1 MPQLQ
6 EAVALADKIG
16 HGSLRWQT
24 RLALAEAH
32 AQLGCPT
39 DELYHAA
46 WEMVESIATNL
57 HTPHLRHAFLNSP
70 LVVALREKLT
80 AAAAEASSANTH
92 VKMEP
97 TATPPYPAG
106 LTVREVEVLQLVA
119 QGYTDRQISAALTIA
134 VRTVNTHV
142 TNILNKTG
150 CENRTAAATFAAQNH
165 LL

>member
-1 MPQLQ
+1 
-6 EAVALADKIG
+6 
-16 HGSLRWQT
+16 
-24 RLALAEAH
+24 AH
-32 AQLGCPT
+32 AQLGRPT

-46 WEMVESIATNL
+46 WEMVESIAANL

-70 LVVALREKLT
+70 LVFALREKLT
-80 AAAAEASSANTH
+80 AAAAETTSANTH
-92 VKMEP
+92 VKTESS
-97 TATPPYPAG
+97 AAPPYPAG

-150 CENRTAAATFAAQNH
+150 CENRTAAATFAAQNN
-165 LL
+165 LIETPDIGV